1 MDSTPKKTTTST
13 RARSGADKPRPGS
26 RSAPTSQE
34 PADEIRLNHFIAQV
48 GIASRRASDELI
60 GAGRVR
66 VDGRIVKEMG
76 TKIVPGV
83 NVVEVD
89 HVLIGRP
96 PKRIVLLMHKP
107 KGIVSTVTDPEGR
120 PTVAD
125 LVRPMARK
133 QRLFPVGRLDVNT
146 TGALLMTNDGLLCY
160 KLTHP
165 RYGVARVYHV
175 RVRGRFDET
184 TQRRLEKMAEE
195 GGTHERERGEKKS
208 RRRTRPGVEL
218 VAKLPKETILKITL
232 LEGRNRQVRNMIE
245 AVGLRVTA
253 LKRVSF
259 GPISVRKLPLGGVRP
274 LDQRELTRLEEAVG
288 GLGGT
293 R

>member
-1 MDSTPKKTTTST
+1 MESTPKKTTTSA
-13 RARSGADKPRPGS
+13 RARNRRTPVPQ
-26 RSAPTSQE
+26 PIE
-34 PADEIRLNHFIAQV
+34 EIRLNHFLAQV
-48 GIASRRASDELI
+48 GIASRRACDEI
-60 GAGRVR
+60 IAAGRVR
-66 VDGRIVKEMG
+66 VDGRMVKEMG
-76 TKIVPGV
+76 TKVVPGV

-89 HVLIGRP
+89 RVVIGRP
-96 PKRIVLLMHKP
+96 PKRVVLLMHKP

-125 LVRPMARK
+125 LVRPLMRK

-165 RYGVARVYHV
+165 RYGVPRVYHV
-175 RVRGRFDET
+175 RVRGRYDET
-184 TQRRLEKMAEE
+184 TQRRLEKMAQES
-195 GGTHERERGEKKS
+195 THERQRVREKRS
-208 RRRTRPGVEL
+208 PRHSRPGVEL

-232 LEGRNRQVRNMIE
+232 LEGRNRQVRAMIE

-259 GPISVRKLPLGGVRP
+259 GPVSVRKLPLGGIRP
-274 LDQRELTRLEEAVG
+274 LDRRELDRLEEAVG
-288 GLGGT
+288 GLGGN

>member
-13 RARSGADKPRPGS
+13 RSRSGRAR
-26 RSAPTSQE
+26 T
-34 PADEIRLNHFIAQV
+34 PAQQPLDEIRLNHFLAQV

-60 GAGRVR
+60 AAGRVR

-76 TKIVPGV
+76 VKIVPGV
-83 NVVEVD
+83 NVIEVN
-89 HVLIGRP
+89 HVVIGRP
-96 PKRIVLLMHKP
+96 PKRVVLLMHKP

-125 LVRPMARK
+125 LVKPWARK

-165 RYGVARVYHV
+165 RYGVPRVYHV

-184 TQRRLEKMAEE
+184 TQRRLEKLAQE
-195 GGTHERERGEKKS
+195 GIRD
-208 RRRTRPGVEL
+208 RRAPGQKPRPRHSRPGVEL

-259 GPISVRKLPLGGVRP
+259 GPVSVRKLPLGGIRP
-274 LDQRELTRLEEAVG
+274 LDQRELLRLEEAVG
-288 GLGGT
+288 GLGGN